1 MLINQRMESK
11 LNVLDS
17 SGELA
22 SVASSRRADSSAEF
36 ELQPPSVLLLLTVV
50 GAFKF
55 FPRFLCGGCLGHAR
69 DL

>member
-1 MLINQRMESK
+1 MESK

-36 ELQPPSVLLLLTVV
+36 ELQPTSVLLLLTVV
-50 GAFKF
+50 GAFEF
-55 FPRFLCGGCLGHAR
+55 FPGFYAADAWATQGI
-69 DL
+69 